1 MEEKLQ
7 DLETLEQEDI
17 RQGKYMTFKIAFLLA
32 KSSSSINILI
42 TCLLFVSLF
51 SLPFIQQIMYFL

>member
-17 RQGKYMTFKIAFLLA
+17 RQGKYMTFCIGSDVFGIELKL
-32 KSSSSINILI
+32 SLI
-42 TCLLFVSLF
+42 H
-51 SLPFIQQIMYFL
+51 I